1 MQVFV
6 ILMGMGDMKTP
17 DFDDLLA
24 AFDIPDVDAKEAIQS
39 DPDGNHNERSGV
51 VGKERSGSPCL
62 RPPESPVPLD
72 PHNDPSMVSVIVKNS
87 VHSDDITEGNVTE
100 GDISGAD
107 ASHES
112 PQKGPSED
120 GLVPP
125 DAFIFNGLKTVSDGA
140 TKLSPPPTLT
150 RMQPNRQLWSLS
162 APSVS
167 SDDNLDGTSSKYP
180 SSTFSPTQSSPLAD
194 PPILSSHLISSDFPP
209 RVDCEEA
216 PPLNGTLR
224 AGVRRCLSE
233 DEESEPDLGSPA
245 LVIQES
251 PDSQRCSAPKVP
263 RMQRSPSSVFQPP
276 SPSSPSLPVSNT
288 QIEESSVQN
297 PTLLQS
303 SINPTSLT
311 STNDLPVEEKDVEHI
326 IEERDSPESPE
337 PEIPQTQPSIQQ
349 EANEPGQKVRQEE
362 APQDQVIDMSLS
374 VQDNSGLQLKTED
387 GGGEETQG
395 KSTKTVTSSSKTS
408 SKPLKVR
415 IKTVKTSAGNI
426 TRTVSKVAPKG
437 GISKGPG
444 GSKAQAGAHRIQRFG
459 DAPQGR
465 AQGSKVTML
474 PVSTLQDASTAML
487 FAASK
492 AQNQM
497 ATSLSTTAV
506 KITRTST
513 LPSVTSSPMPVV
525 RSLGQK
531 TMNGNPGTAKPA
543 SIVNST
549 GAVISRSQSSLVE
562 AFNKILNS
570 KNPLPSYQP
579 DLSIPPPPEWGL
591 RVPSTGY
598 RCLECGDA
606 FALERSLA
614 RHYDRRSMRIEV
626 TCNHCSKRLAFFNKC
641 SLLLHAR
648 EHKEKGLVMQC
659 SHLVMSPVS
668 VEQMIGQQDTVPI
681 GLCLYQ
687 CQCIYRCSRKRILIR
702 PFLKNS
708 IFRLT
713 RLVGVNILDLHCA
726 HFGSGIVKI

>member
-1 MQVFV
+1 
-6 ILMGMGDMKTP
+6 
-17 DFDDLLA
+17 
-24 AFDIPDVDAKEAIQS
+24 
-39 DPDGNHNERSGV
+39 
-51 VGKERSGSPCL
+51 
-62 RPPESPVPLD
+62 
-72 PHNDPSMVSVIVKNS
+72 
-87 VHSDDITEGNVTE
+87 
-100 GDISGAD
+100 
-107 ASHES
+107 
-112 PQKGPSED
+112 
-120 GLVPP
+120 
-125 DAFIFNGLKTVSDGA
+125 
-140 TKLSPPPTLT
+140 
-150 RMQPNRQLWSLS
+150 MQPNRQLWSHS
-162 APSVS
+162 APNVT
-167 SDDNLDGTSSKYP
+167 SDDNQDGTSSKHP
-180 SSTFSPTQSSPLAD
+180 SSTFSPAQSLPLTD
-194 PPILSSHLISSDFPP
+194 PPILSSHLISSDFPS

-224 AGVRRCLSE
+224 AGVRRRLSE

-263 RMQRSPSSVFQPP
+263 RMQRSSSVFQPP

-288 QIEESSVQN
+288 QIEEPSVQN

-303 SINPTSLT
+303 GVNPTSLT

-337 PEIPQTQPSIQQ
+337 PEIPQPLPSNQQ
-349 EANEPGQKVRQEE
+349 EANEPEQKVRKEE
-362 APQDQVIDMSLS
+362 APQDQVIDMNLC
-374 VQDNSGLQLKTED
+374 VQENSGLQLKTED

-395 KSTKTVTSSSKTS
+395 KSTKTGLDGTSSRKTS

-426 TRTVSKVAPKG
+426 TRTVSKAAPKG

-444 GSKAQAGAHRIQRFG
+444 GSKAQAGAHRIQRSG
-459 DAPQGR
+459 NVPQGR

-497 ATSLSTTAV
+497 AASLSTTAV

-513 LPSVTSSPMPVV
+513 LPSVTSSPMPGV

-543 SIVNST
+543 SIVNSP

-570 KNPLPSYQP
+570 KNPLPNYQP

-687 CQCIYRCSRKRILIR
+687 CQCIYRCSRKIILIR

-708 IFRLT
+708 
-713 RLVGVNILDLHCA
+713 
-726 HFGSGIVKI
+726 